1 MEKEWEKHI
10 KKLVEEEEIV
20 EEENRWALGLVEELM
35 RLRERVE
42 KAEGEILKVRFP
54 AQEILDFT
62 GFRRELQQLRWEV
75 ERLQKTVEV
84 DRKEESTREVVKG
97 LIQVMDA
104 FDRFQETKKGLEV
117 EAGVKGWLDGFS
129 AIAFLFE
136 KALEGMGVTRIEA
149 VGKPFDPSIHQVI
162 GIVEDEGK
170 PEGVVVQEAAKG
182 YMFRGKILR
191 PSQVWIVKRKEK

>member
-1 MEKEWEKHI
+1 MEEEKEWAFG
-10 KKLVEEEEIV
+10 V
-20 EEENRWALGLVEELM
+20 AEELI

-42 KAEGEILKVRFP
+42 KAEAEILKVRFP
-54 AQEILDFT
+54 AQEILDFS

-75 ERLQKTVEV
+75 ERLQKTVEI

-104 FDRFQETKKGLEV
+104 FDRFQETKRGVEV

-149 VGKPFDPSIHQVI
+149 VGKPFDPNIHQVV

-170 PEGVVVQEAAKG
+170 PEGMVVQEAAKG
-182 YMFRGKILR
+182 YLFRGKVLR